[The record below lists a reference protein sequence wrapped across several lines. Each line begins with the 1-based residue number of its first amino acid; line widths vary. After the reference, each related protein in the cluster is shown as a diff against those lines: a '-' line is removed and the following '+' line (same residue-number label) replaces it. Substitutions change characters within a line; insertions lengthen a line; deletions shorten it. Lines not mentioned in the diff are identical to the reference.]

1 MFYIC
6 ICSFVRRFY
15 PNDCLSF
22 SFFFLFLFNY
32 QIVHLVICL
41 NGTSYLLIF
50 MRHMPL
56 SGFSS
61 SVNPNNIIDTLIL
74 YYIHVLFKTPV
85 GSSVSWDTAH
95 MWFCGLSPS
104 ERNSLLFFM
113 ERVIFFFYFFF
124 YDISVISLSVL
135 ECILCSFY
143 LFFNPCFAF
152 PVVFLVLAP
161 LLFLDLKK
169 RGVSIHISIT
179 YLSVWRPQQ

>member
-1 MFYIC
+1 MQHSPHGPKPQWTQDKIIVLFKCFIFA
-6 ICSFVRRFY
+6 FVH
-15 PNDCLSF
+15 LSDDFIQTTVFPF

-56 SGFSS
+56 RGFSS

-104 ERNSLLFFM
+104 ERNSLLLFM
-113 ERVIFFFYFFF
+113 ERVIFFFF

-143 LFFNPCFAF
+143 LFF
-152 PVVFLVLAP
+152 
-161 LLFLDLKK
+161 
-169 RGVSIHISIT
+169 
-179 YLSVWRPQQ
+179 